1 MLFSLMIA
9 FHTSL
14 ANFAAFDAAFI
25 GSSSGHTGCCH
36 GFYFSNDSAHSS
48 HKAEGEE
55 SWITYQVEL
64 DIANPATSKGY
75 SETMDTWGDDP
86 TEAMNN
92 LIAAGHDALI
102 MAGGDEIVVW
112 DTSKIKII
120 SKQ

>member
-1 MLFSLMIA
+1 MLFSAMTA

-36 GFYFSNDSAHSS
+36 GFYFSNDRNHSS

-55 SWITYQVEL
+55 GWITYQVEL
-64 DIANPATSKGY
+64 NIVNPAISKGY
-75 SETMDTWGDDP
+75 GETMDTWGEDP

>member
-1 MLFSLMIA
+1 MLFSPMTA

-14 ANFAAFDAAFI
+14 ANFDAFDAAFI

-36 GFYFSNDSAHSS
+36 GFYFSNDRNHSS
-48 HKAEGEE
+48 HKAVGEE
-55 SWITYQVEL
+55 GWITYQVE
-64 DIANPATSKGY
+64 ISITNPAISTGY
-75 SETMDTWGDDP
+75 SKTMDTWGEDP

>member
-1 MLFSLMIA
+1 MLFSAMIA
-9 FHTSL
+9 FHSSL
-14 ANFAAFDAAFI
+14 ANFDAFDASFI

-36 GFYFSNDSAHSS
+36 GFYFSNDRNHSS

-55 SWITYQVEL
+55 GWITYQVEL
-64 DIANPATSKGY
+64 DIINPAISKGY
-75 SETMDTWGDDP
+75 GETMDTWGDDP